1 MSPLREQYIRLLTLR
16 GYAQRTHESYI
27 AAVAALA
34 GHYKRTPASLSDE
47 EIRSYLTGLH
57 HRGLSF
63 STINVAVSALRLFY
77 GQVLK
82 RPMDEL
88 KEMLPRSRRVTR
100 RAGVYAREELRRLFA
115 DGCRGVAPRTFLMTV
130 YGAGLRL
137 NEACRLKVR
146 HIESGRMMLRV
157 EQGKGR
163 KDRYT
168 ILSPWLL
175 EELRGYYR
183 RQRPGVCPTSTS
195 SSRCRT
201 RSTDS
206 SRKTPVPC
214 TACSSRQPARRSW
227 RTRPSR
233 NQRRPPP
240 HARHVRTAVRCA
252 CCCSSSSSLR
262 DSAPVATPHED
273 NPATHR
279 AFASRPSDPIGS
291 PRCCVPAKKAPRA
304 RAIKKP
310 PKTARQHRPA
320 RGCALAKA
328 PRPAARCAMP
338 TDLQQEGLQAKIL
351 SPISRS
357 HADSGGSVQQEC
369 IRRAGGTTP
378 PPQTTPH
385 PRRHGGYT
393 P

>member
-88 KEMLPRSRRVTR
+88 KELLPRSRRVTR
-100 RAGVYAREELRRLFA
+100 RAGVYAREELRKLFV
-115 DGCRGVAPRTFLMTV
+115 DGCRGVAPRAFLMTV

-137 NEACRLKVR
+137 NEACHLKVR

-183 RQRPGVCPTSTS
+183 RQRPGVWLF
-195 SSRCRT
+195 
-201 RSTDS
+201 
-206 SRKTPVPC
+206 
-214 TACSSRQPARRSW
+214 PARRGGDVPMIDGTAQKIFYTALARAGLPNRGGIHCLRHSFA
-227 RTRPSR
+227 THLLEDGVDLLTLKMLLGHSHFSTTAGYLHVSR
-233 NQRRPPP
+233 RRLE
-240 HARHVRTAVRCA
+240 AVR
-252 CCCSSSSSLR
+252 SPL
-262 DSAPVATPHED
+262 DEILE
-273 NPATHR
+273 
-279 AFASRPSDPIGS
+279 RP
-291 PRCCVPAKKAPRA
+291 R
-304 RAIKKP
+304 
-310 PKTARQHRPA
+310 
-320 RGCALAKA
+320 
-328 PRPAARCAMP
+328 
-338 TDLQQEGLQAKIL
+338 
-351 SPISRS
+351 
-357 HADSGGSVQQEC
+357 
-369 IRRAGGTTP
+369 
-378 PPQTTPH
+378 
-385 PRRHGGYT
+385 
-393 P
+393 

>member
-47 EIRSYLTGLH
+47 EIRIYLTGLH

-88 KEMLPRSRRVTR
+88 KELLPRSRRVTR
-100 RAGVYAREELRRLFA
+100 RAGVYAREELRRLFV
-115 DGCRGVAPRTFLMTV
+115 DGCRGVAPRAFLMTV

-137 NEACRLKVR
+137 NEACHLKVR

-183 RQRPGVCPTSTS
+183 RQRPGVWLF
-195 SSRCRT
+195 
-201 RSTDS
+201 
-206 SRKTPVPC
+206 
-214 TACSSRQPARRSW
+214 PARRGGDVPMIDGTAQKIFYTALERAGLPNRGGIHCLRHSFA
-227 RTRPSR
+227 THLLEDGVDLLTLKMLLGHSHFSTTAGYLHVSR
-233 NQRRPPP
+233 RRLE
-240 HARHVRTAVRCA
+240 AVR
-252 CCCSSSSSLR
+252 
-262 DSAPVATPHED
+262 
-273 NPATHR
+273 
-279 AFASRPSDPIGS
+279 S
-291 PRCCVPAKKAPRA
+291 PLDEILDGPR
-304 RAIKKP
+304 
-310 PKTARQHRPA
+310 
-320 RGCALAKA
+320 
-328 PRPAARCAMP
+328 
-338 TDLQQEGLQAKIL
+338 
-351 SPISRS
+351 
-357 HADSGGSVQQEC
+357 
-369 IRRAGGTTP
+369 
-378 PPQTTPH
+378 
-385 PRRHGGYT
+385 
-393 P
+393 